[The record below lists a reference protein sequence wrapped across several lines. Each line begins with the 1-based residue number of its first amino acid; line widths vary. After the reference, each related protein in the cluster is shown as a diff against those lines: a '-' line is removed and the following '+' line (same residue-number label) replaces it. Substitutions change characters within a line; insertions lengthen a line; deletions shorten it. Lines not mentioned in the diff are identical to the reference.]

1 LLRRVSVSRVFEI
14 SRSVVVSLLLAES
27 GDEFEADDNVADS
40 RDKRANNRKQID
52 DDARNSPSGFAGRRM
67 LPAPPK
73 TGVDYNTRIK
83 VTDIVAKNA
92 QRRQDVGVKLATDCG
107 SATGEE
113 NKDNGAFAMTYDAPL
128 SRRDLHPR
136 GSDGSEINGTTTTSW
151 AATMLSLAESK
162 LQIRQR
168 PSDSHEEE
176 SAVSLNV
183 SAPPRTTNRTKTSAV
198 ADMTPNGAKMTQNV
212 IVSSGRQLPTTT
224 EHFVPISNG
233 VAPKLIAN
241 KSSRPTSDLGR
252 SKTKA
257 SGGPNAGGSRSART
271 TPQQVSSP
279 TKEIQQTRIRSRS
292 NARDDYTKKTT
303 TTTTTTTTTGARTAR
318 TGVSDI
324 SRRNVVNGDTSRRYR
339 TRDEVATD
347 STTTTARQPGSR
359 NTATRQNVHPPAPTS
374 TSTRLR
380 SISQKRPGEVGGIGR
395 QQPARTT
402 ADTVTVRSQYARSP
416 DRGRTSTRQSDFVS
430 RMTDAQTLMPGSR
443 SMYRSS
449 SASVLPTPRRTAS
462 RSPQRPYVP
471 ASSTEQQQ
479 KLEAFKK
486 RMSYDPSKSAAMGRA
501 AGRRSIDGSF
511 GSTERLS
518 PTSSGSRRSSHGS
531 VSGLSDDDAFG
542 RSAAAVAQLS
552 SSVAGNISAL
562 SRRVGS
568 GHTLSTVDDD
578 DDEVSTNTVRCSPI
592 VIVSSFSSNRQH
604 LSYNRCLWYEGRL
617 CYKGT

>member
-1 LLRRVSVSRVFEI
+1 M
-14 SRSVVVSLLLAES
+14 
-27 GDEFEADDNVADS
+27 DS
-40 RDKRANNRKQID
+40 RDKRTTNRKQID
-52 DDARNSPSGFAGRRM
+52 DDVRNSPSGFAGRRM

-73 TGVDYNTRIK
+73 TGVDSNTRIK
-83 VTDIVAKNA
+83 ATDLVAKNA
-92 QRRQDVGVKLATDCG
+92 QRRQDAGMKIAIDGGTASGD
-107 SATGEE
+107 E
-113 NKDNGAFAMTYDAPL
+113 NKDIGAYAVTYDAPL
-128 SRRDLHPR
+128 SHRDLHPR
-136 GSDGSEINGTTTTSW
+136 GSDGGESNGTEKTIW

-162 LQIRQR
+162 LQIRPR

-176 SAVSLNV
+176 TSVALNV
-183 SAPPRTTNRTKTSAV
+183 SSTSRTTNRTKTSAV
-198 ADMTPNGAKMTQNV
+198 ADTTSNGAKMTQNV
-212 IVSSGRQLPTTT
+212 IVSSGRHLPTTT
-224 EHFVPISNG
+224 EHFMPISNG

-257 SGGPNAGGSRSART
+257 PGGPNAGGSRSART
-271 TPQQVSSP
+271 TPQQPSSP

-292 NARDDYTKKTT
+292 NARDEYTKKT

-318 TGVSDI
+318 AGASDI
-324 SRRNVVNGDTSRRYR
+324 SRRNVVTTDTSRRYR

-347 STTTTARQPGSR
+347 STTTTARQPGARS
-359 NTATRQNVHPPAPTS
+359 TATRQNVPPPAPTS

-395 QQPARTT
+395 QQPTRTAT
-402 ADTVTVRSQYARSP
+402 DTVRSQYARSP
-416 DRGRTSTRQSDFVS
+416 DRGRTSTRQPDFVS
-430 RMTDAQTLMPGSR
+430 RMTDAQTSMPGWR

-542 RSAAAVAQLS
+542 HSAAAVAQLS

-578 DDEVSTNTVRCSPI
+578 DDEVSTNTVRYSAICNSP
-592 VIVSSFSSNRQH
+592 FASNRQH
-604 LSYNRCLWYEGRL
+604 LSYDRCLEVRGEIIRTVL
-617 CYKGT
+617 CCIVY